1 MLLKNMK
8 NSKVIENNLIFLL
21 AFLFCCPLQALTN
34 PVSFC
39 SKKLTSLECI
49 NGHITL
55 RYPDPEAEDIFFLE
69 GQFIYDEKE
78 YSFST
83 RRPVFSMES
92 CFDTME
98 KIKFI
103 TSSGQFCV
111 QAEDRFED
119 DDYVTLEGFFSSKG
133 KWTYFENYEAS
144 YYEDYTEPIC
154 ACLDLEEEGNGSH
167 AFLNSFIGFD
177 FFSSIKTINSFPKR
191 SVCRFQTK
199 TVRKDRGFIDRL
211 LKKVFNFLN

>member
-133 KWTYFENYEAS
+133 KWTG
-144 YYEDYTEPIC
+144 PI
-154 ACLDLEEEGNGSH
+154 LKTMRHLIMKII
-167 AFLNSFIGFD
+167 LNPSVPVW
-177 FFSSIKTINSFPKR
+177 TWRKR
-191 SVCRFQTK
+191 GITLMLF
-199 TVRKDRGFIDRL
+199 
-211 LKKVFNFLN
+211 